1 MPLFTVKTTGDRFS
15 RCTEQFFLFRRAQER
30 ASLFFKIKVGGPL
43 MLAAAAVVLAVTQDW
58 SGPAGLLLVLAAAVL
73 VWYAAGQLQG
83 RSTRAFIR
91 TARSHPVAPEDA
103 DTELLLEFD
112 QEGCTLRAPD
122 SLLPG
127 SDQEERQLF
136 SYGDVS
142 GLFVSEDYVLLGSKT
157 AGGACFA
164 KADLT
169 RGTPEALIAFLE
181 EKCGRKAIY
190 HPLNTKH
197 MQALLK

>member
-30 ASLFFKIKVGGPL
+30 ASLFFKIF
-43 MLAAAAVVLAVTQDW
+43 VVERHVHPRDLHAFPARRS
-58 SGPAGLLLVLAAAVL
+58 SGRPAGLLLVLAAAVL

-127 SDQEERQLF
+127 SDQEERRLF

-169 RGTPEALIAFLE
+169 QGTPEALIAFLE